1 MNTQTKNQKLTA
13 LRLTD
18 DDISVYKE
26 DPELLSPQSLK
37 GVSCVIFPTHIMFFN
52 DFIYEFKIDFYK
64 TGTFEGEGFYEYCT
78 VKYDDINNNYKIYG
92 YYSCKGKFHPTKP
105 TRNGEY
111 DIIELDKSFSG
122 HSRFKGPRFT
132 EGPRRGQYDTWILN
146 TSQIYSLPL
155 PA

>member
-52 DFIYEFKIDFYK
+52 DVIYEFKIDLIDEFICSMHS
-64 TGTFEGEGFYEYCT
+64 FF
-78 VKYDDINNNYKIYG
+78 
-92 YYSCKGKFHPTKP
+92 
-105 TRNGEY
+105 
-111 DIIELDKSFSG
+111 SFS
-122 HSRFKGPRFT
+122 
-132 EGPRRGQYDTWILN
+132 
-146 TSQIYSLPL
+146 
-155 PA
+155 